1 MSPKGSKILDGSF
14 YRDELLKTKLNV
26 DDIFRVEKVLKV
38 SADGKREFVKW
49 LGYPKAFNSWI
60 TRIGGINSEGA
71 PKGKPK
77 EILIQRAERSL
88 DRESVK
94 LETDTLLGFLKTAY
108 DGRVFSKK
116 NFDASANGHLK
127 GRVFSKIAF

>member
-1 MSPKGSKILDGSF
+1 MSPKGSKIIDGSF

-60 TRIGGINSEGA
+60 TRIGA
-71 PKGKPK
+71 
-77 EILIQRAERSL
+77 
-88 DRESVK
+88 
-94 LETDTLLGFLKTAY
+94 
-108 DGRVFSKK
+108 
-116 NFDASANGHLK
+116 
-127 GRVFSKIAF
+127 